1 MLARALLASKS
12 TQPAYIEDV
21 FSTWLYT
28 GNGSTQTIN
37 NGIDLA
43 TKGGLTIFKG
53 RSGATDWAVYDTTR
67 GATFDLATNTTA
79 AQTTQSTGLTA
90 FNANGFSIGALAKI
104 NTNAAT
110 YASWT
115 FAKQAKFFDI
125 QTFTTN
131 ASGGATVSHALGS
144 TPGCVIIKSTG
155 TTQNWFVYH
164 RGLTI
169 PNDYMIN
176 LNTTAAEQNQGAA
189 VWSASSSAFTINNGT
204 LSNSTAYVAYFFAH
218 NAGGF
223 GLTGTDN
230 VISCGSY
237 TGTGASG
244 NAINLGYEPQWLL
257 VKRATG
263 SAEPWLLSDTMRE
276 LSMTT
281 SRSLRP
287 NSSDAEVNDGIFQP
301 SSTGFVV
308 NFGSGNSNASGET
321 YIYIAIRRGPMRV
334 PTSGTQVYNAE
345 TLGQTS
351 GGTSPGFRSGWPVD
365 LIHVYGRSGAGDHNF
380 ADRLRGETVFYTNL
394 TNAETSNATFK
405 WGYMNGAYDSAST
418 STNLIGHLFRR
429 APGFFDVVCDTGT
442 GSTHTITHNLGA
454 VPELMIR
461 KSRSQAATSW
471 YCYVASEGASRRGF
485 LNNDSAW
492 GGPDNSI
499 WGGTTPTSTVFTVG
513 ADGNVNNNTS
523 TYVTCLFA
531 TCPGVSKVG
540 SYTGT
545 GSTLQVN
552 CGFAAGAR
560 FVLIKATST
569 TGDWL
574 VWDVARGLVAGN
586 DPYLALNS
594 TAAEVTT
601 TDWVD
606 PQSAGFELS
615 NASGN
620 LANTNGV
627 SYIFFAVA

>member
-1 MLARALLASKS
+1 
-12 TQPAYIEDV
+12 
-21 FSTWLYT
+21 
-28 GNGSTQTIN
+28 
-37 NGIDLA
+37 
-43 TKGGLTIFKG
+43 
-53 RSGATDWAVYDTTR
+53 
-67 GATFDLATNTTA
+67 
-79 AQTTQSTGLTA
+79 
-90 FNANGFSIGALAKI
+90 
-104 NTNAAT
+104 
-110 YASWT
+110 
-115 FAKQAKFFDI
+115 
-125 QTFTTN
+125 
-131 ASGGATVSHALGS
+131 
-144 TPGCVIIKSTG
+144 
-155 TTQNWFVYH
+155 
-164 RGLTI
+164 
-169 PNDYMIN
+169 
-176 LNTTAAEQNQGAA
+176 

-204 LSNSTAYVAYFFAH
+204 LSNSTAYVAYIFAH

-237 TGTGASG
+237 TGSAS
-244 NAINLGYEPQWLL
+244 AVDVNLGYEAQFVM
-257 VKRATG
+257 VKNITTG
-263 SAEPWLLSDTMRE
+263 STNWVLLDTMRGMP
-276 LSMTT
+276 LSGTART
-281 SRSLRP
+281 LNP
-287 NSSDAEVNDGIFQP
+287 NLSDAEGGLTAPVIVP
-301 SSTGFVV
+301 TATGFTVASGV
-308 NFGSGNSNASGET
+308 GTSINTSGNT

-365 LIHVYGRSGAGDHNF
+365 LIHVYGRSGAGDHNY